1 MGDTVVIPIELHPVP
16 KKGTTPP
23 AGSTDLGFAVAIGGG
38 TGDTYLAAL
47 WRSLVTRSPSATP
60 RPRAK
65 RPLSGSPTTYYL
77 P

>member
-1 MGDTVVIPIELHPVP
+1 LSFQLSYICP

-38 TGDTYLAAL
+38 TGDTYLGGSVA
-47 WRSLVTRSPSATP
+47 
-60 RPRAK
+60 
-65 RPLSGSPTTYYL
+65 LSGHTVAVGDPRGPGPNDTVRITYTYYL